1 VDKPAGCI
9 PSRPAYG
16 MFKEKRMKEAVIVS
30 MARTPVGRVGGGL
43 ASISAAD
50 LGAIAIKE
58 AVKRAG
64 IDPTTIDDVVFG
76 NILNNDWQN
85 IARASA
91 LAAGLPIEIPAIKV
105 DRECGS
111 GANAIAF
118 ANMAIEAGYYEVVV
132 AGGVESDSTRPWVM
146 AKPKKAYQ
154 VPCPPM
160 FYDPP
165 SVTEKIGECPMV
177 DTAQNVG
184 EKFNM
189 TRTEC
194 DEFALR
200 SHELAEAAWKRGF
213 FDESVI
219 EIEVPQK
226 KGNPIKVKKDETI
239 RPETTME
246 SLGKLRPVAYRGD
259 LVTAGNSSPL
269 CDGAAAMVIME
280 KELSEKL
287 GLKPIGKIKGYA
299 VAGVH
304 PHFMGMGPMA
314 ATPKL
319 LARTGKTLKDID
331 VIEINEAFSAQA
343 VPCCRE
349 LGFDMN
355 KVNVNGGAIALGH
368 PMGGT
373 GAILTIKAL
382 DELRD
387 RGKKTG
393 LVTMCIGGGQGIAIL
408 VENCRL

>member
-1 VDKPAGCI
+1 MV
-9 PSRPAYG
+9 
-16 MFKEKRMKEAVIVS
+16 
-30 MARTPVGRVGGGL
+30 RTPVGKVGGAL
-43 ASISAAD
+43 SSISAAD
-50 LGAIAIKE
+50 LGAIAIRE
-58 AVKRAG
+58 AVRRADL
-64 IDPTTIDDVVFG
+64 DPRLIDDVIFG

-91 LAAGLPIEIPAIKV
+91 LAAGLPMEVPAVKV

-111 GANAIAF
+111 GANAVAF
-118 ANMAIEAGYYEVVV
+118 ASMAIQAGMYDVVV

-146 AKPKKAYQ
+146 AKPRRAFQ
-154 VPCPPM
+154 VPCPEM

-165 SVTEKIGECPMV
+165 SVTEEIGECPMV

-184 EKFNM
+184 EKFGM

-194 DEFALR
+194 DEFAVR
-200 SHELAEAAWKRGF
+200 SHELADRAWKRGF
-213 FDESVI
+213 FDESVMEL
-219 EIEVPQK
+219 EIPQR
-226 KGNPIKVKKDETI
+226 KGEPLRVKRDETV
-239 RPETTME
+239 RAGSSVEA
-246 SLGKLRPVAYRGD
+246 LGRLKPVACRGD

-269 CDGAAAMVIME
+269 CDGAAALVLME
-280 KELSEKL
+280 ASQAERL
-287 GLKPIGKIKGYA
+287 GLKPLGKVTGYA

-314 ATPKL
+314 AVPKL
-319 LARTGKTLKDID
+319 LKKTGRKLEEIE
-331 VIEINEAFSAQA
+331 VIEINEAFAAQA

-349 LGFDMN
+349 LGFDMER
-355 KVNVNGGAIALGH
+355 VNVNGGAIALGH

-387 RGKKTG
+387 RGGRTG

-408 VENCRL
+408 VENCRF

>member
-1 VDKPAGCI
+1 
-9 PSRPAYG
+9 
-16 MFKEKRMKEAVIVS
+16 MKEAVIVS
-30 MARTPVGRVGGGL
+30 MARTPVGRVGGAL
-43 ASISAAD
+43 SSINAAE
-50 LGAIAIKE
+50 LGAVAVKE
-58 AVKRAG
+58 AVKRSG
-64 IDPTTIDDVVFG
+64 LDPHIIDDVIFG

-85 IARASA
+85 IARAVS
-91 LAAGLPIEIPAIKV
+91 LAAGLPIEVPAIKV

-118 ANMAIEAGYYEVVV
+118 AAMAVQSGFYDVVV

-146 AKPKKAYQ
+146 AKPKKAFQ
-154 VPCPPM
+154 VPCPEM

-165 SVTEKIGECPMV
+165 SVTDEIGECPMV

-184 EKFNM
+184 EKFSM
-189 TRTEC
+189 SRTEC

-219 EIEVPQK
+219 EMEIPQR
-226 KGNPIKVKKDETI
+226 KGEPVRVKKDETI
-239 RPETTME
+239 RPDTTME
-246 SLGKLRPVAYRGD
+246 SLERLKPVAYRGN

-269 CDGAAAMVIME
+269 CDGAAALVVME
-280 KELSEKL
+280 KELAVKL
-287 GLKPIGKIKGYA
+287 GLKPIGKITGYA

-304 PHFMGMGPMA
+304 PHYMGMGPMA
-314 ATPKL
+314 AVPKVL
-319 LARTGKTLKDID
+319 NKTGKTLKDID
-331 VIEINEAFSAQA
+331 IIEINEAFAAQA

-349 LGFDMN
+349 LGFNMDI
-355 KVNVNGGAIALGH
+355 VNVNGGAIALGH

-387 RGKKTG
+387 RGKKNG
-393 LVTMCIGGGQGIAIL
+393 LVTMCIGGGQGIAMI

>member
-1 VDKPAGCI
+1 M
-9 PSRPAYG
+9 R
-16 MFKEKRMKEAVIVS
+16 EAVIVS
-30 MARTPVGRVGGGL
+30 MARTPVGKVGGAL
-43 ASISAAD
+43 SSINAAD

-58 AVKRAG
+58 AVRRAG
-64 IDPTTIDDVVFG
+64 IPPYLIDDVIFG

-91 LAAGLPIEIPAIKV
+91 LAAGLPMEVPAIKV

-111 GANAIAF
+111 GANAVAF
-118 ANMAIEAGYYEVVV
+118 ASMSIRAGFYDVVV

-146 AKPKKAYQ
+146 AKPKKAFQ
-154 VPCPPM
+154 VPCPEM

-165 SVTEKIGECPMV
+165 SVTDAIGECPMV

-184 EKFNM
+184 EKFHM
-189 TRTEC
+189 TRAEC

-200 SHELAEAAWKRGF
+200 SHQLADAAWNRGF
-213 FDESVI
+213 FDESTLEI
-219 EIEVPQK
+219 EIPQR
-226 KGNPIKVKKDETI
+226 KGPAVKIKRDETI

-246 SLGKLRPVAYRGD
+246 SLGHLKPVAYRGD

-269 CDGAAAMVIME
+269 CDGAAALVLME
-280 KELSEKL
+280 RSLAEQM
-287 GLKPIGKIKGYA
+287 GLKPIGRIMGYA

-314 ATPKL
+314 AVPKL
-319 LARTGKTLKDID
+319 LKKTGKTLRDID
-331 VIEINEAFSAQA
+331 IIEINEAFAAQA

-349 LGFDMN
+349 LGFDMDL
-355 KVNVNGGAIALGH
+355 VNVNGGAIALGH

-387 RGKKTG
+387 RGGKTG
-393 LVTMCIGGGQGIAIL
+393 LVTMCIGGGQGIAML
-408 VENCRL
+408 VENCRF